1 MLHASLM
8 SCLLQEQ
15 PDNNKITFSDD
26 MRGGR
31 ITRVKRT
38 QPTSKCKFLAS
49 HCSPTPSPTVTL
61 YAESK
66 ETALCLVKGGPA
78 KLAGN

>member
-1 MLHASLM
+1 M
-8 SCLLQEQ
+8 SRLLQEQ

-26 MRGGR
+26 DTRRGR